1 MGQMVEPAIDA
12 LAGFSS
18 FPPTAPRGSTG
29 GADHA
34 VPDGPRRAAKSDPIG
49 QKCGKPIRP
58 FAYHNL
64 RWTQNIG
71 YLLASSGNHDA
82 SIPRRS
88 RVAGR
93 YPTPDNISSLSEP
106 SLVWLHRWPHTIG
119 TRDWRRVGRSG
130 SLNDQGRVPSPVI
143 KIPMA
148 RNNVAV
154 MDYQVHEIDRVHQFF
169 RGPVRTRLAYP
180 DLIAPVLRL
189 KIHILHDPPHFK

>member
-1 MGQMVEPAIDA
+1 MVEPAIDA

-34 VPDGPRRAAKSDPIG
+34 VPDGEISDPIG

-64 RWTQNIG
+64 RRTQNIA

-93 YPTPDNISSLSEP
+93 YPNP
-106 SLVWLHRWPHTIG
+106 
-119 TRDWRRVGRSG
+119 
-130 SLNDQGRVPSPVI
+130 
-143 KIPMA
+143 
-148 RNNVAV
+148 
-154 MDYQVHEIDRVHQFF
+154 
-169 RGPVRTRLAYP
+169 
-180 DLIAPVLRL
+180 
-189 KIHILHDPPHFK
+189 

>member
-1 MGQMVEPAIDA
+1 M
-12 LAGFSS
+12 
-18 FPPTAPRGSTG
+18 
-29 GADHA
+29 
-34 VPDGPRRAAKSDPIG
+34 RRR
-49 QKCGKPIRP
+49 CGKPIRF

-64 RWTQNIG
+64 RRTQNIG

-93 YPTPDNISSLSEP
+93 YPPPTIIRSLSGP
-106 SLVWLHRWPHTIG
+106 SLVWLHSWPHTIG
-119 TRDWRRVGRSG
+119 TRDRPRVARSG

-154 MDYQVHEIDRVHQFF
+154 MDYQVHEIDPVHQVF
-169 RGPVRTRLAYP
+169 RGPVRARLVYP
-180 DLIAPVLRL
+180 NLIAPVLRL
-189 KIHILHDPPHFK
+189 KIHIPHDLPNLM